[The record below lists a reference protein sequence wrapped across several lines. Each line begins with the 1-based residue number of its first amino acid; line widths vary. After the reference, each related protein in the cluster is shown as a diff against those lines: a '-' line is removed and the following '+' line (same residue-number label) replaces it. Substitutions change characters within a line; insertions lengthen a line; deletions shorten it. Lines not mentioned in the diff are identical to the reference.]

1 MYKMATLVED
11 VVVEVEDD
19 NDVIIRIVGS
29 NNKTNIVLFSPGASI
44 TTSTGDVI
52 TNGEIE
58 SNGETLTTS

>member
-1 MYKMATLVED
+1 MATLVED

>member
-1 MYKMATLVED
+1 MYKMATEVED

>member
-1 MYKMATLVED
+1 MYKMATQVED

-19 NDVIIRIVGS
+19 NDVIISIVGS

>member
-11 VVVEVEDD
+11 VVVEVDDD